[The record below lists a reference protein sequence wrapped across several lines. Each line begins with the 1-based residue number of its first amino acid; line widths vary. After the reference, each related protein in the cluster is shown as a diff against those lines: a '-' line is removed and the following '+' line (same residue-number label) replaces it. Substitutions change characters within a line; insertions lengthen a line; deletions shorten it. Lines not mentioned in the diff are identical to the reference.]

1 MREDGPR
8 SADAAAASGCGVA
21 GVTVRE
27 LLRQLKFVHPARSL
41 VVTVSL
47 QRHPGLRHVSSAP
60 GDRRR
65 AVPMFEEIE
74 GTCFRRTPAVRFF
87 DVSVPRSNAT
97 DYVVHTGAAT
107 SPPNDEDGSWQWY
120 LHRYQDDHLLVVSGG
135 RTFWLLN
142 LAWDQPLH
150 RLRLV
155 REGTVL
161 RIPRNT
167 FHRSISDPAGSVV
180 VNQAIRDPGFSFT
193 KEFRIYNSGTIPR
206 LRRLI
211 ARTDSSLLQPLS

>member
-1 MREDGPR
+1 MLF
-8 SADAAAASGCGVA
+8 
-21 GVTVRE
+21 GVTI
-27 LLRQLKFVHPARSL
+27 
-41 VVTVSL
+41 SL
-47 QRHPGLRHVSSAP
+47 QSPPSLRHVSSTP
-60 GDRRR
+60 GGRRR

-74 GTCFRRTPAVRFF
+74 STCFRRTPAVRFF

-97 DYVVHTGAAT
+97 DYVVHTGAAV
-107 SPPNDEDGSWQWY
+107 SPPNDEDDNWQWY
-120 LHRYQDDHLLVVSGG
+120 LHRYQDDNLLVVSGG

-167 FHRSISDPAGSVV
+167 FHRSISDPDGSVV
-180 VNQAIRDPGFSFT
+180 VNQAVRDPGFSF
-193 KEFRIYNSGTIPR
+193 KQEFRIYNTRTIPR

-211 ARTDSSLLQPLS
+211 ATADKSTLHPLRS

>member
-1 MREDGPR
+1 
-8 SADAAAASGCGVA
+8 
-21 GVTVRE
+21 
-27 LLRQLKFVHPARSL
+27 
-41 VVTVSL
+41 
-47 QRHPGLRHVSSAP
+47 
-60 GDRRR
+60 
-65 AVPMFEEIE
+65 MFEEIE

-97 DYVVHTGAAT
+97 DYVVHTGPAV
-107 SPPNDEDGSWQWY
+107 SPPNDEEGSWQWY
-120 LHRYQDDHLLVVSGG
+120 LHRYQDDHLLVASGG

-180 VNQAIRDPGFSFT
+180 MNQAVRDPGFSFT
-193 KEFRIYNSGTIPR
+193 EEFRIYNTRTIPR
-206 LRRLI
+206 LRRLM
-211 ARTDSSLLQPLS
+211 AAADKSTLHPLCA